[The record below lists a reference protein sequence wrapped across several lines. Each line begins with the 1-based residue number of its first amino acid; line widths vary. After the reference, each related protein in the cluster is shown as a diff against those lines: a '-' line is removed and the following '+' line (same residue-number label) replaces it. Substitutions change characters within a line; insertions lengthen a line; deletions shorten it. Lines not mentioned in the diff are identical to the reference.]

1 MDSLLKFYNMDPY
14 TEEGVSNHRDTDEEV
29 DFFHAVCTG
38 NMDKVY
44 QNCTEH
50 RFLDQ
55 EGVGRLS
62 KDSVINLKY
71 HMVISAAI
79 IARLCI
85 DKGLE
90 PERSYRMSDFYI
102 NKLDNATTEKEVEEI
117 HNQMVLD
124 YTGKMRLM
132 RKDKGISRPITKCIN
147 YIYKHIDERITI
159 NVLAENSKVSTSY
172 LSRQFVKE
180 LGIPIS
186 DYIRERKIEIA
197 EERLIN
203 TDASILD
210 IALQLSFSSQSHF
223 IQTFKSITGM
233 TPKKYRSLNSGKKW
247 DMMK

>member
-1 MDSLLKFYNMDPY
+1 MDSLLRFYNIDSY
-14 TEEGVSNHRDTDEEV
+14 ENDELANHRDTDEEV
-29 DFFHAVCTG
+29 DFFYFVCMG

-55 EGVGRLS
+55 EGVGKLS
-62 KDSVINLKY
+62 KDNVTNLKY
-71 HMVISAAI
+71 HMVITAAI

-102 NKLDNATTEKEVEEI
+102 NKLDNAKTEKDVEEI

-132 RKDKGISRPITKCIN
+132 LKDQGISRPITKCIN

-159 NVLAENSKVSTSY
+159 NVLAVMRVSMPALTSVF
-172 LSRQFVKE
+172 LW
-180 LGIPIS
+180 
-186 DYIRERKIEIA
+186 
-197 EERLIN
+197 
-203 TDASILD
+203 
-210 IALQLSFSSQSHF
+210 
-223 IQTFKSITGM
+223 IQTNMANCILG
-233 TPKKYRSLNSGKKW
+233 
-247 DMMK
+247 